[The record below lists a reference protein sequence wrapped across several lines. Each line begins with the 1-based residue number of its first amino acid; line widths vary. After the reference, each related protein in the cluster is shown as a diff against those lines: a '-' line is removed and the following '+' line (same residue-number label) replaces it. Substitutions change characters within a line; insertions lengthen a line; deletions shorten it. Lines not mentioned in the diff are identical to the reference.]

1 MHKGKILVIDDEQK
15 IRDLLRLYLLQN
27 QYEPRTAKSGQEA
40 LQVLKTFEAD
50 LVVLDIRMPGMDGF
64 EVCRQIRQTSN
75 VPIIYLSAYQD
86 SDAII
91 SGLETGGD
99 DYLTKPFDPNVLIAR
114 ISALLRRSNPHD
126 SRHSSESGGEDK
138 QRDSLVD
145 PLTDQELRMLELI
158 EKGYTNKEVA
168 GIMNLKES
176 SVKVY
181 NSVIFQKLQ
190 VRNRTEA
197 IVRAKEANIL

>member
-1 MHKGKILVIDDEQK
+1 MAKGKILVIDDEQK

-27 QYEPRTAKSGQEA
+27 HYEPRTAKSGQEG
-40 LQVLKTFEAD
+40 LEVLKTFDAD

-64 EVCRQIRQTSN
+64 EVCRQIRETNS

-114 ISALLRRSNPHD
+114 ISALLRRSN
-126 SRHSSESGGEDK
+126 SRRNGFAAQSGEDDK
-138 QRDSLVD
+138 PVHSLVD
-145 PLTDQELRMLELI
+145 PLSDQELRMLELI

-168 GIMNLKES
+168 GILNLKES

-181 NSVIFQKLQ
+181 NSIIFQKLQ